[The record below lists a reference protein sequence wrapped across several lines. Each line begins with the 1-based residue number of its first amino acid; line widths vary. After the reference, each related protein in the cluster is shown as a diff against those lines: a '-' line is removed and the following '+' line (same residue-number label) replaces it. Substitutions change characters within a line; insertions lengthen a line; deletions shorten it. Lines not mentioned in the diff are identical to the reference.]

1 MGNTM
6 HNTVVKT
13 FAEGTFPGCVGPYY
27 IQPDQMNFA
36 PLETAMAAALTAP
49 NIQQEASKNN
59 SQVSTQAT
67 TTTSTTPVDPIY
79 STPPSV
85 PTAVQGGSASRYSK
99 GWNPATGLGMPP

>member
-1 MGNTM
+1 MGNIV

-27 IQPDQMNFA
+27 IQQDQMNFA

-49 NIQQEASKNN
+49 NIQLEASNNN
-59 SQVSTQAT
+59 SQASTQAT

-85 PTAVQGGSASRYSK
+85 PTAVQGGSASGYSK